1 MIRLKDIAA
10 HAGCTVM
17 TVSKAL
23 RASPDIS
30 PATITRIKHLAQQL
44 GYVPNTTAQGLRSR
58 TTKLFG
64 LVISTVTNP
73 VFARTVAAIEERAHD
88 LGYDLI
94 LSHTLNLPER
104 EETCIRRMLSRRV
117 DGLFIF
123 PVYRLESTAP
133 IYLELASHRVPV
145 VILGHNAPFC
155 SQFAN
160 VETDDLQGS
169 YQATRHLLDLG
180 HKKIAFFAG
189 PMTSPPARE
198 RLNGYRR
205 ALREAGIESNDR
217 LVYAAG
223 STIEEGENAALQ
235 LINESADVT
244 AVQAANDLVAV
255 GASRVFQSQDLRIP
269 DDLSVAGYGNILLS
283 EHCRVPLTTVRQPK
297 LRLGVAAIDVMQ
309 KLLRGE
315 KPAPVRLPAELVVR
329 DSTGPARR

>member
-1 MIRLKDIAA
+1 
-10 HAGCTVM
+10 M

-23 RASPDIS
+23 RDSPDIS
-30 PATITRIKHLAQQL
+30 PATTARIKHLAQL
-44 GYVPNTTAQGLRSR
+44 MGYLPDSAAKGLRNQN
-58 TTKLFG
+58 TKLFG

-73 VFARTVAAIEERAHD
+73 VFARTVAAIEERAYD
-88 LGYDLI
+88 MGYDLI
-94 LSHTLNLPER
+94 LAHTLNSPER
-104 EETCIRRMLSRRV
+104 EEQCVRRMLSRRV

-123 PVYRLESTAP
+123 PVYRLETAAPVYQELSRHRTP
-133 IYLELASHRVPV
+133 IV
-145 VILGHNAPFC
+145 VLGHNAPFC
-155 SQFAN
+155 AQFAN

-169 YQATRHLLDLG
+169 YQVARHLLDFG

-189 PMTSPPARE
+189 PMTSPTALE

-223 STIEEGENAALQ
+223 STIQEGQNAALQ
-235 LINESADVT
+235 MLHEAAGAT

-255 GASRVFQSQDLRIP
+255 GAVHVFHENGLRIP
-269 DDLSVAGYGNILLS
+269 LDISVAGYGNILLS

-297 LRLGVAAIDVMQ
+297 LSLGVAAIDLMQ

-315 KPAPVRLPAELVVR
+315 KPPTVRLPAELVIR
-329 DSTGPARR
+329 NSTGPAKKR